1 MSDYMTG
8 AELQTLREGCGLSRE
23 DLAGLCG
30 VQART
35 VKHWENGRSGVPAD
49 VAGVVAAI
57 EARLWLAAREA
68 KQAIT
73 EAARQHGSA
82 PADVVLIRYASSE
95 DLARY
100 RPDMAGLPVGVHGAL
115 VGRVRMMLTEA
126 PGFVLVPVRIVWM
139 HSEEYQAWRSA
150 QGMDDSEATRA
161 AWAAGQVDKQ
171 AAAHRA
177 DQPPAHAGGAAG
189 GGMA

>member
-49 VAGVVAAI
+49 VANTVRRVDQMVLKSVREGVYSMRVSLVHHDEPPAEI
-57 EARLWLAAREA
+57 VLMRYS
-68 KQAIT
+68 
-73 EAARQHGSA
+73 SA
-82 PADVVLIRYASSE
+82 E

-100 RPDMAGLPVGVHGAL
+100 RPEMAGMPAGVHGAIVSHL
-115 VGRVRMMLTEA
+115 RQALSMITSFDKTAL
-126 PGFVLVPVRIVWM
+126 RIVWM

-150 QGMDDSEATRA
+150 QGFNDIESTRA

-177 DQPPAHAGGAAG
+177 DQPPAHAAGVVG